1 MAATLSWRH
10 PKIPNGRWDT
20 VDMDYGEKSD
30 DAQTTRSLIQA
41 IYRELKAAAAMKLRD
56 GTSAES
62 MTPTALVNEVYLR
75 FAEELG
81 EDATWQ
87 NRRHFFN
94 AAARKMKFILID
106 RARRRKAAVHG
117 GGWQRVDLND
127 AANIEGI
134 PASGWS
140 DLYEALERLEHMDA
154 QAATVLRWRYLL
166 QFSLPEIAESLAIS
180 ESTAERAQRR
190 GIRALRI
197 QFESHRCVSGDSGHS
212 S

>member
-1 MAATLSWRH
+1 MADNE
-10 PKIPNGRWDT
+10 NG
-20 VDMDYGEKSD
+20 D
-30 DAQTTRSLIQA
+30 DAQSTRSLVQA
-41 IYRELKAAAAMKLRD
+41 IYRELKAAAAVKLGD

-81 EDATWQ
+81 EDATWK

-94 AAARKMKFILID
+94 AAARKMKFILVD

-127 AANIEGI
+127 ASHIEGI